1 MKKRLVI
8 PIVFGVIGTA
18 TLLWLGL
25 WQVQRLAWKEAI
37 LADISARIV
46 ADPVTLP
53 ANPDPE
59 ADRYLPV
66 KATGELTGE
75 EVIVLASV
83 KQIGAV
89 HRLMSVLET
98 EGRRVLVDRGYVPI
112 ELNPAPQTGPLEVL
126 GNLHW
131 PQEVDSFTPK
141 PDLATG
147 LWFARDVPAMAKLL
161 KTEPIL
167 IVARQVSAYS
177 PPVTPLPVTAQGIP
191 NDHLSYAITWFLLAL
206 VWSGMTV
213 FLVWRIRQRND

>member
-25 WQVQRLAWKEAI
+25 WQVERLAWKEAI

-46 ADPVTLP
+46 ADPVALP

-89 HRLMSVLET
+89 HRLISVLET

-126 GNLHW
+126 GNRNRTLVRTRCACDG
-131 PQEVDSFTPK
+131 QTPENRTD
-141 PDLATG
+141 PDRCPPSVG
-147 LWFARDVPAMAKLL
+147 L
-161 KTEPIL
+161 
-167 IVARQVSAYS
+167 
-177 PPVTPLPVTAQGIP
+177 
-191 NDHLSYAITWFLLAL
+191 
-206 VWSGMTV
+206 
-213 FLVWRIRQRND
+213 